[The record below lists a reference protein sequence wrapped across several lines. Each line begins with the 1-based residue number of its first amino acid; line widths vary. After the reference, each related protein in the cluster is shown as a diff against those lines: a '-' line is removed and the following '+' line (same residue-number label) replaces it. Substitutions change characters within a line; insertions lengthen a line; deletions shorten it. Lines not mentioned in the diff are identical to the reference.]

1 VAVRPESHAV
11 GTSLWLVPDEPERER
26 LAGLIAG
33 LARRFDA
40 PPFPPHVTLLA
51 GLGVREGDAVRRAGE
66 MCRALEPIHLR
77 ASRVEA
83 RPSHFRCLAL
93 RVEET
98 LGLLTTRALAA
109 LAFDHPEGDAYEPHV
124 SLLYGEA
131 RLGPEAAALPE
142 VQGAVPVRFGVSRLE
157 VWRTSGPVAEWKP
170 LGGWGFGTTT

>member
-1 VAVRPESHAV
+1 MAERPASHAV

-26 LAGLIAG
+26 LAGLIAL
-33 LARRFDA
+33 LARKFDA

-109 LAFDHPEGDAYEPHV
+109 LAFDQPEGEEYEPHL

-131 RLGPEAAALPE
+131 RLGLEASTLAE
-142 VQGAVPVRFGVSRLE
+142 VQGAVPVRFGVGRLE
-157 VWRTSGPVAEWKP
+157 AWRTAGPVAEWKL
-170 LGGWGFGTTT
+170 LGGWSFGSAT